1 MKNKKKIKNQK
12 VQEILSQNNSV
23 KENNSIEMNYS
34 VRIVFTQ
41 LKNFNKTLFFWT
53 KLTRRE
59 LNEREKILCP
69 RMEKLEVGTELVR
82 REDGQ
87 VGNSFARLQP
97 NQK

>member
-41 LKNFNKTLFFWT
+41 LKNFNKTLFFFEQSS
-53 KLTRRE
+53 RGE
-59 LNEREKILCP
+59 N
-69 RMEKLEVGTELVR
+69 
-82 REDGQ
+82 
-87 VGNSFARLQP
+87 
-97 NQK
+97 